1 MIESHDFN
9 IAELN
14 VRICFAESPFNSMR
28 LLTSFEPFRVNTLE
42 GHLFFSLLVDDS
54 LKPYPKDKR
63 KRIRAFDTGNG
74 DTIVDRLDN
83 GGYQYIIKD
92 INGAS
97 CCLLQTNKDFSDC
110 RCALNGNYNMRCFG
124 LVKSICSL
132 LAFAPLLASCSL
144 MHDDL
149 EPCDNGAYLH
159 FRYDYNTQRADLFN
173 DHVGGVVVMVYDK
186 DGKFLFRQDAF
197 NTNSDAPIRRHDF
210 AVHLNLQPGEYQFLA
225 IAKQK
230 RYEDALATPGAKF
243 RIHNH
248 VEGED
253 ISAFNT
259 MLDRNEAGDIDE
271 VDCSAPLDTLWIGRS
286 QHLTTVYD
294 LKATHDTISL
304 VRDTKQL
311 TISLHQIDAPEK
323 ISADDFGYEVIA
335 DNGLINYDNS
345 LASDS
350 KLRYTPFHTWTTEF
364 RDEAGNV
371 KERTAH
377 AGLMLSR
384 LVYFPPEENNRNAM
398 LHIYNK
404 VSGKTIALINLPDIL
419 QQGRD
424 A

>member
-1 MIESHDFN
+1 MFH
-9 IAELN
+9 
-14 VRICFAESPFNSMR
+14 
-28 LLTSFEPFRVNTLE
+28 
-42 GHLFFSLLVDDS
+42 
-54 LKPYPKDKR
+54 
-63 KRIRAFDTGNG
+63 
-74 DTIVDRLDN
+74 
-83 GGYQYIIKD
+83 
-92 INGAS
+92 
-97 CCLLQTNKDFSDC
+97 
-110 RCALNGNYNMRCFG
+110 G

-173 DHVGGVVVMVYDK
+173 DHVGGVAVMVYDK

-197 NTNSDAPIRRHDF
+197 NTDTDAPIRRHDF

-243 RIHNH
+243 RMHAH
-248 VEGED
+248 TEGED
-253 ISAFNT
+253 MTKFNT
-259 MLDRNEAGDIDE
+259 KLDRTEAGEIDE
-271 VDCSAPLDTLWIGRS
+271 VDCSAPLDTLWLGKS
-286 QHLTTVYD
+286 QHLITVRD
-294 LKATHDTISL
+294 MQATHDTISL

-311 TISLHQIDAPEK
+311 TISLHQIDAPAN

-335 DNGLINYDNS
+335 DNGFINYDNS
-345 LASDS
+345 LARDS
-350 KLRYTPFHTWTTEF
+350 KLRYTPFHTWTTDF
-364 RDEAGNV
+364 RDASGNV

-384 LVYFPPEENNRNAM
+384 LVYYSPEENDRNAM

-404 VSGKTIALINLPDIL
+404 VTGKTVALINLPDIL

-424 A
+424 AYAAQNYGIQEYLDREYDYRLDFFLIGTEWQYINLSVGILDWAKRIQRISL